1 VTRLNPVDVVTG
13 YLNRYVTAPRYE
25 GAERLDLT
33 AADGVRL
40 HAVRLAGPATARAA
54 VVIVHGFVNWHR
66 TPRIHAFATALS
78 EHVEVIA
85 LDLRGHGHSG
95 GDSTLGVEEALDV
108 AAAVEAVTP
117 GRPVVLVGTSLG
129 GAAALLYA
137 GRARE
142 LAQREVAAAVA
153 VSAPAHWRG
162 QTGEGL
168 TRVRRF
174 ASSPAG
180 RTAMA
185 VLMRTRVG
193 DCGQPRPDPVDA
205 VGGVAPARTVIVHD
219 PADWYFGPEHAQALY
234 DAALEPRALWWTE
247 NAGHGTD
254 LLTPEFST
262 RLLDDVIDR
271 L

>member
-1 VTRLNPVDVVTG
+1 MARLNPVDAFTG
-13 YLNRYVTAPRYE
+13 YLNKYVTAPRYD
-25 GAERLDLT
+25 GAERLELT

-40 HAVRLAGPATARAA
+40 HAVRLAGPGNAPAA
-54 VVIVHGFVNWHR
+54 VVVVHGFVNWHR
-66 TPRIHAFATALS
+66 TPRIHAFATGLS
-78 EHVEVIA
+78 EHVEVVA

-108 AAAVEAVTP
+108 AAAVDAVTP

-137 GRARE
+137 GRAQT
-142 LAQREVAAAVA
+142 LSQREIAAVVA

-174 ASSPAG
+174 ASSSAG

-193 DCGQPRPDPVDA
+193 DCEQPRPDPVEA
-205 VGGVAPARTVIVHD
+205 VSGVAPARTVIVHD
-219 PADWYFGPEHAQALY
+219 PADWYFGREHAQALF
-234 DAALEPRALWWTE
+234 DAAGDPRELWWVE
-247 NAGHGTD
+247 GAGHGTD
-254 LLTPEFST
+254 LLTPEFSR
-262 RLLDDVIDR
+262 RLLDDVIGKI
-271 L
+271 